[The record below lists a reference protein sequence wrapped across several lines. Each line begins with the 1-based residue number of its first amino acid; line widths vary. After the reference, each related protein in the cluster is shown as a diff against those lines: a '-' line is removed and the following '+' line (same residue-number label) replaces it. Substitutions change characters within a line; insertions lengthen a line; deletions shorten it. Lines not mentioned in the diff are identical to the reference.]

1 MGERFYTET
10 FTPEVREAQRHYNGR
25 DHRPGA
31 PERDAFGPAELEW
44 IARRDHFYMASVN
57 SAGWP
62 YVQHRGGPP
71 GFLRAL
77 DPHTLA
83 FADFKGN
90 KQLISTGN
98 LASGGGKVSLLLMD
112 YVQRQ
117 RLKIL
122 GVARVSD
129 VRSLPYALDGIAA
142 PELVRRTERLIV
154 IDVVAFDWNCP
165 AYITPRYT
173 EAEFKAASGG

>member
-1 MGERFYTET
+1 VGERFYVET

-25 DHRPGA
+25 DYQPDA
-31 PERDAFGPAELEW
+31 PEREALGPAEMEW
-44 IARRDHFYMASVN
+44 IARRDHFYLATVN

-98 LASGGGKVSLLLMD
+98 IASGGKVALLLMD
-112 YVQRQ
+112 YAERR
-117 RLKIL
+117 RLKVL
-122 GVARVSD
+122 GTARTAD
-129 VRSLPYALDGIAA
+129 VRSLPHALEGIAA
-142 PELVRRTERLIV
+142 PEFVKRTERLVV

-173 EAEFKAASGG
+173 EAELNAT